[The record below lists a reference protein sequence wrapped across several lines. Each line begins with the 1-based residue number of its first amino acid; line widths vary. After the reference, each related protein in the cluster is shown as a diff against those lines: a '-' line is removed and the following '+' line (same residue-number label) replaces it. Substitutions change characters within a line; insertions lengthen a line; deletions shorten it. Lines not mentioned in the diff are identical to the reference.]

1 MHRKSAFSLGISNS
15 NLACVII
22 DLQRTRK
29 VKKKKKSKFRLSST
43 LRKHKEAITQQTCL
57 VVLFPVLE
65 ELRRG
70 GRCMLRP
77 GGEAVDEVKTR
88 VLLPNLPPEN
98 KTRGI
103 KRDIC

>member
-1 MHRKSAFSLGISNS
+1 MFDFLNIFIFSLFP
-15 NLACVII
+15 
-22 DLQRTRK
+22 T
-29 VKKKKKSKFRLSST
+29 SKIKE
-43 LRKHKEAITQQTCL
+43 KHKEAITQQTCL
-57 VVLFPVLE
+57 AVLFPVLE

-77 GGEAVDEVKTR
+77 GGAAVDAGKLR

-98 KTRGI
+98 ETRGM

>member
-1 MHRKSAFSLGISNS
+1 M
-15 NLACVII
+15 II
-22 DLQRTRK
+22 TEVSGLTFLLC
-29 VKKKKKSKFRLSST
+29 SYFRLAK

-57 VVLFPVLE
+57 VVPFPVLE

-77 GGEAVDEVKTR
+77 GGEAVDEVKPR

-98 KTRGI
+98 ETRGI
-103 KRDIC
+103 RRDIC